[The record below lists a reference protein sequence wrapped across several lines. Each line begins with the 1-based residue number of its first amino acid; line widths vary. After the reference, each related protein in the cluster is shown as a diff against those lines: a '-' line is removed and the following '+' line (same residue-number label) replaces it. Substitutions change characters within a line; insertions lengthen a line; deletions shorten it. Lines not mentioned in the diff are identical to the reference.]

1 MRFSRGIRVLVALL
15 VGGLLQ
21 GVGIADLSAGLCP
34 QGKKSCHY
42 SARRNLAEETEALGA
57 RLGSVGEK
65 LTDEVIEAAGVTE
78 VDIDSDAKT
87 TWVRTRSGRWA
98 LESRYDDGRVEH
110 LYTVEVDAP
119 LLAEEGFI
127 RPRDEFCEND
137 LSNATR
143 DEPCV
148 AVGEPKLFPKAT
160 STGRGT
166 SMAIRDEVARRCS
179 LARIVERVTEDAGTC
194 HIEATKRDGERKAAN
209 VVLFQPHRT
218 MSGDVRETIAPVDN
232 ELTTSQTIRL
242 RPGMNDGAGQRLM
255 LAGNPILFGAHWP
268 LFFPDQALCFGFD
281 CEKLG
286 NDGSSFANG
295 ILLDNLFF
303 DADAYRGNSCLK
315 TPGLQPLCQENWN
328 EHHRTTLLS
337 PLGMGRG
344 KEGDY
349 KARVTIDLEE
359 SDEAAFVLSGKG
371 SFVLRD
377 MDIVLRNGGLIRV
390 TSPCVHVILERTTI
404 RVQPGS
410 TGRVPS
416 IVRYAFEGDDAAL
429 CEPGEGQIVRGGAHM
444 DDPSDLFRLQVAYED
459 KGGLEPPEISAT
471 RVTRI
476 TGKAPG
482 TVFSF
487 PSGMPLLGRT
497 MFRRLRVDMSEWND
511 DAVFTRVDDGS
522 AARTIRC
529 LMRTDDR
536 CELAEKAGWPIMILP
551 TGEIESGFDAEN
563 GREIKLDVVRAIADG
578 IAQEHD
584 SDAEATAGDD
594 PLPEG
599 VRLFTADGRRIVVVG
614 EELECPEGMERS
626 DDPDGA
632 FCVGEYGTADVDES
646 GDLVVTCDA
655 GAVPDDDGVCVPDCE
670 EEPNTAYDRSRERC
684 EPLPGYEW
692 DEEGEAVFQECPGE
706 AIPDVT
712 GTRCVCR
719 RGPLTD
725 AVWNG
730 EDDRWEC
737 HRPCPENAT
746 RVEGVC
752 RCDAGF
758 LKSGG
763 ACLSEEDEAAT
774 DDAPEEDGVAE
785 DEETTNEDADLADG
799 VETTVLCADGSTPE
813 PLTGRCPND
822 EADMEAEADA
832 ATEETTSNAEEAASG
847 CSLVAG
853 APAAQRRSAGLLL
866 LFGCFAAI
874 VVVRRLRA

>member
-1 MRFSRGIRVLVALL
+1 MLVALL

-42 SARRNLAEETEALGA
+42 SARRNLAETAEALGA
-57 RLGSVGEK
+57 TLGEEGEK
-65 LTDEVIEAAGVTE
+65 LADEVIEDAGVTE
-78 VDIDSDAKT
+78 VDIDSDAET

-98 LESRYDDGRVEH
+98 LESRYDDGAVEH
-110 LYTVEVDAP
+110 LYTTEEDAP
-119 LLAEEGFI
+119 LLKEEGLI
-127 RPRDEFCEND
+127 RPRDEFCEID

-148 AVGEPKLFPKAT
+148 AVGEPELFPNAT
-160 STGRGT
+160 KTGRGT

-179 LARIVERVTEDAGTC
+179 LADIVERVTEDADTC

-218 MSGDVRETIAPVDN
+218 MSGDAWETIAPVDN
-232 ELTTSQTIRL
+232 ELTTAQTIRL
-242 RPGMNDGAGQRLM
+242 RPGMNGGAGQRLM
-255 LAGNPILFGAHWP
+255 LAGNPILFGTHWP

-286 NDGSSFANG
+286 NDGPSFANG
-295 ILLDNLFF
+295 ILLDNLFS
-303 DADAYRGNSCLK
+303 DADAYRGSSCLR
-315 TPGLQPLCQENWN
+315 TPGLQPLCEENWD

-344 KEGDY
+344 EEGDY
-349 KARVTIDLEE
+349 KARVTIDLDK

-377 MDIVLRNGGLIRV
+377 MDIVLKNGGLIRV

-404 RVQPGS
+404 RVQPGPE
-410 TGRVPS
+410 GRVPS

-429 CEPGEGQIVRGGAHM
+429 CEPSEGEFVRGGADM
-444 DDPSDLFRLQVAYED
+444 RDPADLFRLQVAYED
-459 KGGLEPPEISAT
+459 AGSLEPPEISAT

-476 TGKAPG
+476 TGKAPE

-487 PSGMPLLGRT
+487 PSGMPLMGRT
-497 MFRRLRVDMSEWND
+497 IFRRLRVDMSEWND
-511 DAVFTRVDDGS
+511 DAVFTRIDDGS

-529 LMRTDDR
+529 TMRTDDR

-551 TGEIESGFDAEN
+551 TGEIESGFDAED
-563 GREIKLDVVRAIADG
+563 GREINLAAVRAIADG

-584 SDAEATAGDD
+584 PDAVTTEDD
-594 PLPEG
+594 DSLPEG

-614 EELECPEGMERS
+614 EELDCPEGMERG

-632 FCVGEYGTADVDES
+632 FCVGEYGSADVDES
-646 GDLVVTCDA
+646 GALVVTCDA

-670 EEPNTAYDRSRERC
+670 EEPNTAYDRLAERC

-725 AVWNG
+725 ALWNEEEG
-730 EDDRWEC
+730 RWEC
-737 HRPCPENAT
+737 HCPCPENAT

-752 RCDAGF
+752 RCDVGF
-758 LKSGG
+758 LKSGS
-763 ACLSEEDEAAT
+763 ACLSEEDAAVP

-785 DEETTNEDADLADG
+785 DAETTNGDDDLADDT
-799 VETTVLCADGSTPE
+799 ETTVLCTDGSMPE
-813 PLTGRCPND
+813 LLTGRCPGD
-822 EADMEAEADA
+822 ETELEADA
-832 ATEETTSNAEEAASG
+832 DEAMEEMAADSQGSASG
-847 CSLVAG
+847 CSLIAAAPVPRRG
-853 APAAQRRSAGLLL
+853 ADLLL

-874 VVVRRLRA
+874 VAARRLRT